1 MNDEKIA
8 FQQLNSFH
16 SANQNRSPDIH
27 STRTQQDF
35 SRFGNRTRSR
45 GENLNSNHFQSPS
58 VKTDSKKHVS
68 SPVRTNKEKASV
80 PFILPP
86 PKIVGSQVIRKKV
99 KVSSNEHEEKSTELI
114 SSTEIK
120 DTDENQ
126 IEKDSA
132 DALEKPS
139 HIQQTVHPTDHEVL
153 SAEETNGF
161 EESISTD
168 LKNNNESLSGATG
181 LNEKPIS
188 EEPASFSEEPSFSHD
203 ETSLSKEESRS
214 ITEKSSSPDEFS
226 SVQEES
232 SSSTDESSSMV
243 EEEFSS
249 PDESSSIVEEESSSP
264 YESTSMYEEDLS
276 LPDESLTMVEEET
289 SSLDESSSVQEE
301 SSSTEESSPIHEESA
316 SSMEDF
322 SSMQEESSSSTEES
336 SSMLEESSSS
346 LDESSAMIE
355 EEFSTPDDSFSM
367 VEEES
372 SSLDEASSVQEKSS
386 SSTEESS
393 SKVEEESS
401 SLDES
406 SLIQEESP
414 SLTEESSSIQEESS
428 SLPDESSSIQ
438 EELSSSLD
446 EPTSTDEKPSS
457 SIKKEASTIQ
467 EESLREKVTTI
478 LEDSSSLQECSEKEI
493 LEKADK
499 KKKYQNK
506 FQCNEP
512 LPIVKLPVLLAAI
525 NIDVD
530 IFDSYDL
537 LIPITK
543 IRKIDWTCHSLKVR
557 TVLPSNTVF
566 LKGMLVADIEYV
578 NENQS
583 NSFHTFKLQVP
594 WKKIT
599 KIDWLHQPVMP
610 DNNHVEYT
618 FQSNDREEISNH
630 REYQEQFAHPIYHDL
645 RSLNFVWSEE
655 VSTNTD
661 TLKLFIQGRARL
673 CIDLLQQ
680 QYIDLHSI

>member
-126 IEKDSA
+126 IENDSA

-153 SAEETNGF
+153 LAEETNGF

-181 LNEKPIS
+181 LNENEDKIFEEPIS

-249 PDESSSIVEEESSSP
+249 PDESSAIVEEESSSP

-289 SSLDESSSVQEE
+289 SSLDEFSFVQEE

-316 SSMEDF
+316 SLEDF

-336 SSMLEESSSS
+336 
-346 LDESSAMIE
+346 
-355 EEFSTPDDSFSM
+355 FSM

-372 SSLDEASSVQEKSS
+372 SSLDESTSVQEESS
-386 SSTEESS
+386 TTEESS
-393 SKVEEESS
+393 SMVEE
-401 SLDES
+401 DV
-406 SLIQEESP
+406 
-414 SLTEESSSIQEESS
+414 
-428 SLPDESSSIQ
+428 SLPDESSSVQ

-467 EESLREKVTTI
+467 EESLREKVTSM
-478 LEDSSSLQECSEKEI
+478 LEDSSSLQECWEEES

-506 FQCNEP
+506 FQFNEP

-537 LIPITK
+537 LMPITK
-543 IRKIDWTCHSLKVR
+543 IRKIDWTCHSLKVHA
-557 TVLPSNTVF
+557 VLPSNTVF
-566 LKGMLVADIEYV
+566 LKGILVADIEYV
-578 NENQS
+578 NENQT
-583 NSFHTFKLQVP
+583 NSFHTYKLQVP

-599 KIDWLHQPVMP
+599 NIDWLHRPVIP
-610 DNNHVEYT
+610 ENNQVEYT
-618 FQSNDREEISNH
+618 FQSNDCEEISNQ
-630 REYQEQFAHPIYHDL
+630 REYEEQLAHPIQHDM

-655 VSTNTD
+655 VSTNND
-661 TLKLFIQGRARL
+661 TLKLFIQGRAKL
-673 CIDLLQQ
+673 CINLLQQ

>member
-45 GENLNSNHFQSPS
+45 GENLNSKHFQSPS

-126 IEKDSA
+126 IENDSA

-139 HIQQTVHPTDHEVL
+139 NIQQTVHPTDHEVL
-153 SAEETNGF
+153 LAEETNGF

-181 LNEKPIS
+181 LNENEDKIFEEPIS
-188 EEPASFSEEPSFSHD
+188 EEPASFSEEPSFSHN

-346 LDESSAMIE
+346 SDESSAMIE
-355 EEFSTPDDSFSM
+355 EEFSTPDDSLSM

-372 SSLDEASSVQEKSS
+372 SSLDEASSVQEESS
-386 SSTEESS
+386 TTEESS
-393 SKVEEESS
+393 SMVEEDVSLPDESSSVQEESS
-401 SLDES
+401 SS
-406 SLIQEESP
+406 S
-414 SLTEESSSIQEESS
+414 EESS

-467 EESLREKVTTI
+467 EESLREKVTSM
-478 LEDSSSLQECSEKEI
+478 LEDSSSLQECWEEES

-506 FQCNEP
+506 FQFNEP

-537 LIPITK
+537 LMPITK
-543 IRKIDWTCHSLKVR
+543 IRKIDWTCHSLKVHA
-557 TVLPSNTVF
+557 VLPSNTVF
-566 LKGMLVADIEYV
+566 LKGILVADIEYV
-578 NENQS
+578 NENQT
-583 NSFHTFKLQVP
+583 NSFHTYKLQVP

-599 KIDWLHQPVMP
+599 NIDWLHRPVIP
-610 DNNHVEYT
+610 ENNQVEYT
-618 FQSNDREEISNH
+618 FQSNDCEEISNQ
-630 REYQEQFAHPIYHDL
+630 REYEEQLAHPIQHDM

-655 VSTNTD
+655 VSTNND
-661 TLKLFIQGRARL
+661 TLKLFIQGRAKL
-673 CIDLLQQ
+673 CINLLQQ